1 VPFVLDASAMVALAR
16 EEPGIERVLDA
27 LTEPGEHCFAHYVNL
42 CEVYYTTLR
51 RHAEADAAAVIR
63 VLIDEAGVV
72 PYESP
77 DAAFYWEVGRLRA
90 QVTTARL
97 SASLADCFC
106 IATARALDCEL
117 LTCDHREFDRIIP
130 PGLCTVNFIR

>member
-1 VPFVLDASAMVALAR
+1 MPFVLDASATVALAR
-16 EEPGIERVLDA
+16 EEPGIERVIEA
-27 LTEPGEHCFAHYVNL
+27 LTEPGEHCFAHFVNL
-42 CEVYYTTLR
+42 CEVYYPTRR
-51 RHAEADAAAVIR
+51 RHAEADAAAVTR

-72 PYESP
+72 SYESP

-90 QVTTARL
+90 RVTATRL

-117 LTCDHREFDRIIP
+117 LTCDHGEFDRIIP
-130 PGLCTVNFIR
+130 LGLCTDS

>member
-1 VPFVLDASAMVALAR
+1 MIALAR
-16 EEPGIERVLDA
+16 EEPGADRVMDA
-27 LTEPGEHCFAHYVNL
+27 LTEPGERCFAHYVNL
-42 CEVYYTTLR
+42 CEVYYTTFR
-51 RHAEADAAAVIR
+51 RHGEADAATVIR

-106 IATARALDCEL
+106 IVTARALGGEL
-117 LTCDHREFDRIIP
+117 LTCDHGEFDRILSL
-130 PGLCTVNFIR
+130 GLCTVTFIR